1 MIVNKSVERFI
12 RLQRTGYGSA
22 DIARCYEKDI
32 QKDYDSIKSHLPE
45 NCGNVLDIGCG
56 IGGIDLLLYNH
67 YAKNL
72 KLNLFDF
79 SRTDKEIYYGYKE
92 RGSIY
97 NSLENSVQFLTEN
110 GVELSNVI
118 THDAAVK
125 FPDGKFDIII
135 SLLSCGFHYPVETYL
150 AEITKAKRG
159 IIILDIRKN
168 SGQIEMLEAAFGVL
182 EIIAEYSK
190 CERVLIK

>member
-1 MIVNKSVERFI
+1 MIINNSIEHFI
-12 RLQRTGYGSA
+12 KLQRTGYGTA
-22 DIARCYEKDI
+22 NIARCYEKDI
-32 QKDYDSIKSHLPE
+32 QKDYNSIKNYLPE
-45 NCGNVLDIGCG
+45 NCANVLDIGCG

-67 YAKNL
+67 YLKNL

-79 SRTDKEIYYGYKE
+79 SRTDKEIYYGYQA

-97 NSLENSVQFLTEN
+97 NSLATSTQFLIEN
-110 GVELSNVI
+110 GVQLSDI
-118 THDAAVK
+118 AAHDASVK

-150 AEITKAKRG
+150 AEIIKAKRG
-159 IIILDIRKN
+159 IVILDIRKN
-168 SGQIEMLEAAFGVL
+168 TGQIEALKAAFVSVQ
-182 EIIAEYSK
+182 IIAEYGK